1 MQTEWNFNYANYVQN
16 VSLFPGKYKLEC
28 WGACGG
34 AVDTSDWTDC
44 AKGGYSKGEIVLKK
58 RTNLQICVGQ
68 SGYEQ
73 VPEGSSLT
81 RSGFNGG
88 GVAGKVTTGRFA
100 YSKYGGGAT
109 DIRLY
114 YPSATWNNT
123 ESLLSRILVA
133 GGGGGMKNNFASA
146 RFIGHGGGY
155 VGVNGV
161 GRDREFCGGGSQYQ
175 GGTSYDTEEYHGSL
189 GKGGYGSIGIGG
201 GGGWYGGAG
210 SYSNECG
217 GGGSGYALTKD
228 SYKPQGYIPTSE
240 YWLENVVMTTGGN
253 TTKAD
258 GYAKITLLQA
268 LPFLTVFSYNSTTAT
283 FKADHTDPTLL
294 IKIEI
299 FIDDVLKETITTDL
313 TAEKTINYTLEDNA
327 LHTLKIV
334 VTDSAN
340 ATAEKVVSISKGI
353 APLPAG
359 STTDEVASKWMEIKD
374 TFKSGKTSIIN
385 TLALKNIEA
394 SLNNT
399 LVELSEKIKTSF
411 DSGDASLQDLMN
423 QLTQANNTITQLNSQ
438 FKVAGG
444 TSVAQRNDG
453 TKIAYEYKRST
464 TSKFGGWLKINGL
477 AFKPNIFVAD
487 CEYYD
492 SKNRVDYKFLTFAC
506 HGFTTSGKQDFVVVV
521 VYSHSSGS
529 DKYTGD
535 GFIYNNNEGDVWFNA
550 NGVQVPAYLPGGS
563 ESFTYTWCAVKFM
576 NT

>member
-28 WGACGG
+28 WGACGS
-34 AVDTSDWTDC
+34 AVDASDWTDC
-44 AKGGYSKGEIVLKK
+44 AKGGYSKGEIVFKK

-68 SGYEQ
+68 SGYEK

-81 RSGFNGG
+81 RSGFNGAG
-88 GVAGKVTTGRFA
+88 TAGKITTGSFA

-114 YPSATWNNT
+114 QPRATWDNT

-133 GGGGGMKNNFASA
+133 GGGGGMENNFASA
-146 RFIGHGGGY
+146 RSIGHGGGY
-155 VGVNGV
+155 VGENGIGR
-161 GRDREFCGGGSQYQ
+161 GRDFCGGGSQYQ

-189 GKGGYGSIGIGG
+189 GKGGYGGIGIGG
-201 GGGWYGGAG
+201 GGGWHGGAG

-228 SYKPQGYIPTSE
+228 SYKPPGYIPTSE

-253 TTKAD
+253 TTRAD

-268 LPFLTVFSYNSTTAT
+268 LPFLNISSYNSTTAT

-294 IKIEI
+294 TKIEY

-313 TAEKTINYTLEDNA
+313 TLEKTINYTLEDNT

-359 STTDEVASKWMEIKD
+359 STTDEVTSKWIEIKD
-374 TFKSGKTSIIN
+374 AFKSGKTSIIN
-385 TLALKNIEA
+385 TLALKNIDA

-411 DSGDASLQDLMN
+411 DSSDASVEDLTN
-423 QLTQANNTITQLNSQ
+423 KLTQANNTISQLNTKYKFAYSLDLTVHWFIDCGFKPDFVIYECINNHGKFLVFLTPFNYSVFDIGNLGWTITAREDISKKDSFSINNINQ
-438 FKVAGG
+438 FW
-444 TSVAQRNDG
+444 G
-453 TKIAYEYKRST
+453 TKIRDT
-464 TSKFGGWLKINGL
+464 GFN
-477 AFKPNIFVAD
+477 NAD
-487 CEYYD
+487 MPKD
-492 SKNRVDYKFLTFAC
+492 SLNDRYVFWIAIKCL
-506 HGFTTSGKQDFVVVV
+506 
-521 VYSHSSGS
+521 
-529 DKYTGD
+529 
-535 GFIYNNNEGDVWFNA
+535 
-550 NGVQVPAYLPGGS
+550 
-563 ESFTYTWCAVKFM
+563 
-576 NT
+576 